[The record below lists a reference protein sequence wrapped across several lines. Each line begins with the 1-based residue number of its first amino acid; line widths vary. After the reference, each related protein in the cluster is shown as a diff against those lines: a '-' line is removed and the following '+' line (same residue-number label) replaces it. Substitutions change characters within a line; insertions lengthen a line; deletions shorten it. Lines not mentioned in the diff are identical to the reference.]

1 MLKFILVKLK
11 VGYDISDIV
20 EKVTWSGRKNSPAR
34 SVQLQ
39 LLDDPDL
46 GEGNRPDIDVY
57 EGHHLIFLEDD
68 KELFRGIIMSQ
79 SRSQDRKLT
88 VTAYD
93 SAIYLSNN
101 KDSFSYTKKT
111 LTEIFLDICK
121 RYGLQGAR
129 LQLLTIRSRRYQRS
143 IPRYTI
149 SCAWRCRRLI
159 KQRESGIIFSQRMTS
174 FIFYGARSRL
184 QSLCLRQGRRTV
196 STAT

>member
-11 VGYDISDIV
+11 IGYDISDIV

-46 GEGNRPDIDVY
+46 GEGNRPGIDVY

-101 KDSFSYTKKT
+101 KDSFSYTK
-111 LTEIFLDICK
+111 
-121 RYGLQGAR
+121 GLQGAR